1 MKLKSIF
8 LLLLVLNFMFIL
20 GYTLG
25 RNNIEGSFE
34 NNTELSFENK
44 IMTDKLKVE
53 NDYVFKIG
61 ENVSTS
67 KYFNT
72 ISRSFSGTVVDINY
86 CETGNV
92 LTIYNSST
100 EETKMLYEEW
110 IAEFG
115 QRKFEL
121 INDKND

>member
-1 MKLKSIF
+1 MKLKNIF
-8 LLLLVLNFMFIL
+8 LLLLVLNSMFIL

-25 RNNIEGSFE
+25 KNNIEE
-34 NNTELSFENK
+34 SFENK
-44 IMTDKLKVE
+44 IMTDELKVE

-67 KYFNT
+67 EYFNT

-121 INDKND
+121 INDKNDC